1 MQPQGLDL
9 IDIIHKGAI
18 ATYPLIL
25 LSIVSVAVVFERLWS
40 LRNIGAITLR
50 VTESILEP
58 IKKGQRD
65 LAIAICKQNSHSPA
79 GRIFLNILERD
90 AGARLEVANSIAAE
104 AMFEE
109 NQKLKKHL
117 WILGTVASSAPF
129 IGLLGTVVGIIK
141 SFESMAIAG
150 TGGFAVVAAGISE
163 ALVATALGLAV
174 AIIAVIFYNYF
185 QTRISTLNGLFRIQV
200 GKIRPEHERVRN
212 SMAITPLGGNDDSSE
227 IVAEINITPLTDIF
241 LVLLIIFMITSSAMI
256 ESGGKINLPKAV
268 ATQSESR
275 GTTVTI
281 TPKHEI
287 FVDQKVVKEE
297 NLEKTLQDALTTRAD
312 KTVILRGD
320 KDVLLGDTVKV
331 MSIIKRAGASE
342 IAIAAEAER
351 KVR

>member
-40 LRNIGAITLR
+40 LRNIGSATLR

-65 LAIAICKQNSHSPA
+65 LAIAICKQNSQCPA
-79 GRIFLNILERD
+79 GRIFLNVLDREA
-90 AGARLEVANSIAAE
+90 AGLEVANNIATE

-109 NQKLKKHL
+109 TQKLKKHL

-163 ALVATALGLAV
+163 ALVATALGLGI

-185 QTRISTLNGLFRIQV
+185 QTRIATLNGLFRIQV
-200 GKIRPEHERVRN
+200 GKVLH
-212 SMAITPLGGNDDSSE
+212 SM
-227 IVAEINITPLTDIF
+227 
-241 LVLLIIFMITSSAMI
+241 
-256 ESGGKINLPKAV
+256 
-268 ATQSESR
+268 
-275 GTTVTI
+275 
-281 TPKHEI
+281 
-287 FVDQKVVKEE
+287 
-297 NLEKTLQDALTTRAD
+297 
-312 KTVILRGD
+312 
-320 KDVLLGDTVKV
+320 
-331 MSIIKRAGASE
+331 GA
-342 IAIAAEAER
+342 
-351 KVR
+351 

>member
-40 LRNIGAITLR
+40 LRNIGSATLR

-65 LAIAICKQNSHSPA
+65 LAIAICKQNSQCPA
-79 GRIFLNILERD
+79 GRIFLNVLDREAAGLE
-90 AGARLEVANSIAAE
+90 AANNIATE

-109 NQKLKKHL
+109 TQKLKKHL

-163 ALVATALGLAV
+163 ALVATALGLGI

-185 QTRISTLNGLFRIQV
+185 QTRIATLNGLFRIQV
-200 GKIRPEHERVRN
+200 GKVLH
-212 SMAITPLGGNDDSSE
+212 SMG
-227 IVAEINITPLTDIF
+227 V
-241 LVLLIIFMITSSAMI
+241 
-256 ESGGKINLPKAV
+256 
-268 ATQSESR
+268 
-275 GTTVTI
+275 
-281 TPKHEI
+281 
-287 FVDQKVVKEE
+287 
-297 NLEKTLQDALTTRAD
+297 
-312 KTVILRGD
+312 
-320 KDVLLGDTVKV
+320 
-331 MSIIKRAGASE
+331 
-342 IAIAAEAER
+342 
-351 KVR
+351 